1 MKDKKNKVKRKI
13 DKQAVFNV
21 ISFGFILGCCV
32 FYGGRFIKLYK
43 ENNKEV
49 EVVQNTL
56 SQGIKNDNFSE
67 EYFSNVF
74 GEYYFVNDVDK
85 NYVKY
90 SNILWRILKIN
101 SDNELVL
108 VSDKPLTSLAFN
120 PNSED
125 YLSSDVNK
133 WMNTNDEVENTGI
146 LEGQLNNKAKYLV
159 KNKVCIDEVN
169 EIKNTKCSNY
179 NGDNYINLLSI
190 NDYINSG
197 ADKSYINNDTNF
209 YLANLNKDKEVWYV
223 NDSKKLATSDKEDL
237 LGIKVVITINSSV
250 EKVSGDGTINNPYMF
265 EQEKSLFGSYVKINE
280 DIWQIYDVKA
290 DSVNLVLNNYLM
302 VNGKEVLNSYSQVD
316 YRYNPKSSNSLANYL
331 NNKYLTS
338 LPYQGIININSWK
351 NSNYD
356 LDNEDNYNNMFSNVV
371 NAKVGLLSIGDI
383 IINNDLTDYSLMSGR
398 YSLIYNY
405 HNNGTLKSMNIT
417 TKNHVVPTINI
428 NKSLINEGEGTI
440 ESPYVIKY

>member
-1 MKDKKNKVKRKI
+1 MKEKKNKVKRKI

-21 ISFGFILGCCV
+21 ISFGFILGCFV

-67 EYFSNVF
+67 EYFNNVF
-74 GEYYFVNDVDK
+74 GEYYFVNDVDN

-125 YLSSDVNK
+125 YLSSDINK

-179 NGDNYINLLSI
+179 NSDNYINLLSI

-250 EKVSGDGTINNPYMF
+250 EKVSGDGSINNPYVF
-265 EQEKSLFGSYVKINE
+265 EQEKGLFGSYVKINE
-280 DIWQIYDVKA
+280 DIWQIYDVKE

-316 YRYNPKSSNSLANYL
+316 YRYNPKSTNSLANYL

-356 LDNEDNYNNMFSNVV
+356 LDNEDNYKNMFSNVV
-371 NAKVGLLSIGDI
+371 NSKVGLLSIGDVI
-383 IINNDLTDYSLMSGR
+383 VNHDLTGYSLMSGR

-440 ESPYVIKY
+440 ESPYLIKY